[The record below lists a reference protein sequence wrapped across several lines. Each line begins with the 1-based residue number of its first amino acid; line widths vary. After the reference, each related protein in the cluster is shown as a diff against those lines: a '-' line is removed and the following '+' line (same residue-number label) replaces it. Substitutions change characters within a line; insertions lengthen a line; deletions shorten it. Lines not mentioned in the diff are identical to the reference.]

1 MEIYYDNELKIH
13 SQSDTEI
20 LSEDSE
26 NPLERTLYDL
36 KIDNID
42 DNVDEGYIP
51 EEKGEHPFLTIC
63 RKLHEKING
72 HPIDELRK
80 YMNSNGMRFSVMQIH
95 EKYKQEILH
104 MDNENLV
111 KQEID
116 ILLEYLGISY
126 YDMSISENI

>member
-1 MEIYYDNELKIH
+1 MEIYYDDEIKVH
-13 SQSDTEI
+13 SQSDTDI
-20 LSEDSE
+20 LSEDSD

-36 KIDNID
+36 KINDID
-42 DNVDEGYIP
+42 DTIDEGYIP
-51 EEKGEHPFLTIC
+51 EEKNEHPFLTIC
-63 RKLHEKING
+63 RDLHEKING

-80 YMNSNGMRFSVMQIH
+80 YINSNGMRFSVMQIH
-95 EKYKQEILH
+95 EKYRQEILH
-104 MDNENLV
+104 MDNENPV